1 MSFCIEIHQIFKSNK
16 LVATHYNSVKISI
29 VQDFTTSTPNP
40 DSTLEGY
47 KTYPGPGHRK
57 KVRLVSDV

>member
-1 MSFCIEIHQIFKSNK
+1 MF
-16 LVATHYNSVKISI
+16 KISI
-29 VQDFTTSTPNP
+29 CQDFTTSTPNP